1 MRVDRRENVAV
12 VTLDHPADRNA
23 LSLTMTR
30 ALAEAVHQVTSDDGI
45 GAMVLTATGTAFCA
59 ASDGRHCAPDSAGP
73 KSRVCRRSRRVQ
85 SSIRRPTTT
94 AGS

>member
-1 MRVDRRENVAV
+1 MREEASQHAPGCVRVDRREGVAI

-23 LSLTMTR
+23 LSPTMTR
-30 ALAEAVHQVTSDDGI
+30 GLAEAVHQVTSDDGI
-45 GAMVLTATGTAFCA
+45 GTMV
-59 ASDGRHCAPDSAGP
+59 
-73 KSRVCRRSRRVQ
+73 RVQ